1 MYASNLPPE
10 HTAIPLWGCEDLFW
24 EDFEIGH
31 QVRTIRRTL
40 TEGESMT
47 FNTLMVD
54 IHPYVNDKVFATEEG
69 LFGRRLIA
77 GAFVFSA
84 GIGLVATNWLQAF
97 SYGYDKLRFIKPVF
111 IGDTIYTIRTN
122 LEKQPKY
129 EDRGLTRAKY
139 EVFKGEGEIV
149 LYCEHLQ
156 TVLYRDADSARGN
169 GQEAKFS

>member
-1 MYASNLPPE
+1 MYHVKIPPE
-10 HTAIPLWGCEDLFW
+10 HLAIPLWGCEDLYW
-24 EDFEIGH
+24 EEFEIGH

-54 IHPYVNDKVFATEEG
+54 IHPYVNDKIFAEEEG
-69 LFGRRLIA
+69 LFGQRLVA

-97 SYGYDKLRFIKPVF
+97 SYGYDRLRFIKPVF
-111 IGDTIYTIRTN
+111 IGDTIYTVRTN
-122 LEKQPKY
+122 LEKQAKY
-129 EDRGLTRAKY
+129 PDRGLTRAKY
-139 EVFKGEGEIV
+139 EVFKGEGELV

-156 TVLYRDADSARGN
+156 TVLYRDATTARQAYSQG
-169 GQEAKFS
+169 E

>member
-1 MYASNLPPE
+1 MYHVKIPPE
-10 HTAIPLWGCEDLFW
+10 HLSIPLWGCEDLYW

-54 IHPYVNDKVFATEEG
+54 IHPYVNDKIFAEEEG
-69 LFGRRLIA
+69 LFGQRLIA

-97 SYGYDKLRFIKPVF
+97 SYGYDRLRFIKPVF
-111 IGDTIYTIRTN
+111 IDDTIYTIRTN

-129 EDRGLTRAKY
+129 EERGLTRAKY
-139 EVFKGEGEIV
+139 EVFKGEGELV

-156 TVLYRDADSARGN
+156 TVLYRDAATARQSATPG
-169 GQEAKFS
+169 E